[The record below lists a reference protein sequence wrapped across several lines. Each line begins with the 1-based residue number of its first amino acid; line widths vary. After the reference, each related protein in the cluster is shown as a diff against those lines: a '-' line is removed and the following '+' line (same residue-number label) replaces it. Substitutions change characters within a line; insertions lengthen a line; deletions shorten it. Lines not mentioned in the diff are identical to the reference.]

1 MVILVKHFVNLISNN
16 NKLILNSTYHNKDHK
31 KVITDLIGKPYSFF
45 EAIKLKGVGSKRMII
60 NKVSPNLQPYLNRV
74 SDINYTNIEM
84 RPGGIIIYINKGLQN
99 FSWVIPYY
107 QLVLYKTNGTSIHA
121 QGKFIN
127 FKNNKMF
134 KENKAFFNRLLDIKV
149 VYDER
154 FNFIDI

>member
-1 MVILVKHFVNLISNN
+1 
-16 NKLILNSTYHNKDHK
+16 
-31 KVITDLIGKPYSFF
+31 
-45 EAIKLKGVGSKRMII
+45 
-60 NKVSPNLQPYLNRV
+60 
-74 SDINYTNIEM
+74 M
-84 RPGGIIIYINKGLQN
+84 RPGGIIVYINKGLQN

-107 QLVLYKTNGTSIHA
+107 QLVLYKTDGTSIHA

>member
-1 MVILVKHFVNLISNN
+1 MILVKHFVNLISNN

-107 QLVLYKTNGTSIHA
+107 QLVLYKTDGTSIHA

>member
-1 MVILVKHFVNLISNN
+1 VILVKHFVNLISNN

-107 QLVLYKTNGTSIHA
+107 QLVLYKTDGTSIHA